1 MANKT
6 YATEWLEKAYH
17 DLDSAMILFNA
28 GHYTDTIGYI
38 LHQSIEKIFK
48 SLLAYENKPILKTH
62 NLVELHEL
70 LTEHMELPE
79 DEIILLG
86 IATTYNT
93 QQRYPTPHKRLPPRE
108 EIARILALSQ
118 KLLDRVCRLLDI
130 DQNVFLRHLPL

>member
-70 LTEHMELPE
+70 LTEYMELPE

-93 QQRYPTPHKRLPPRE
+93 QQRYPTLHKRLPPRE